1 MERAYFIGLDI
12 AKNVFQVCLAD
23 KGGKQISNKK
33 LRRGALIPFFAN
45 LPQASIGIE
54 ACGTAHYWARKLQEL
69 GHDVKLIQPIRVK
82 AFLGNHSKT
91 DAADARAICEALMHP
106 GTRFVAIKTE
116 QQQDMDHLLC
126 MRETMIETRTM
137 LINQTRSFLAERGII
152 VAKGANHFKNEI
164 SPILAAHWEEFG
176 CDFQIVLTENIGAIE
191 DISQK
196 IESLDQMLTKRAKEI
211 DECRKLMSI
220 KGIGVLTAL
229 TLLIHV
235 GDISK
240 FKNGRQMAAYFG
252 LTPKEY
258 SSGGKQR
265 YLGISKHGSKRLR
278 TLMILAARA
287 VINGIDRRKKDEQ
300 GQPMNMSNLDRWVI
314 SLRSRIGIFKT
325 TVALANKLVRI
336 AWAVLANGDLFN
348 PTKACLHTAS

>member
-1 MERAYFIGLDI
+1 MFFRFLLLM
-12 AKNVFQVCLAD
+12 KMVNRCL
-23 KGGKQISNKK
+23 IKK
-33 LRRGALIPFFAN
+33 LKRNTVLPFFAN
-45 LPQASIGIE
+45 MPQATIGIE
-54 ACGTAHYWARKLQEL
+54 ACGTAHYWARQLLEL

-106 GTRFVAIKTE
+106 GTRFVSIKTE

-126 MRETMIETRTM
+126 MRETMIGTRTM

-152 VAKGANHFKNEI
+152 IPRGANYFKNEI
-164 SPILAAHWEEFG
+164 APILAAHWEKFG
-176 CDFQIVLTENIGAIE
+176 RDFQTVLTENVAAIE
-191 DISQK
+191 AISQK
-196 IESLDQMLTKRAKEI
+196 LEFLDRMLAKRASKI
-211 DECRKLMSI
+211 DECKRLMSI

-229 TLLIHV
+229 AILIHV
-235 GDISK
+235 GDIRK

-265 YLGISKHGSKRLR
+265 YLNISKQGSKRLR
-278 TLMILAARA
+278 TLLVLAART
-287 VINGIDRRKKDEQ
+287 VINGIDRRKKNAQ
-300 GQPMNMSNLDRWVI
+300 GQPTNLTNLDRWVVR
-314 SLRSRIGIFKT
+314 LRNRKGIFKT

-336 AWAVLANGDLFN
+336 VWAVLINEEIFD
-348 PTKACLHTAS
+348 PSRACMEPAT